1 MWGSEAFLPTPP
13 YWPGSPSGQNS
24 MHSHGLLNVLGLL
37 CRMLYHLQTVSLLSS
52 FCFILLSSWIS
63 QNYEHYKSIT
73 ESKCSF
79 SFLFFRRHLKSFV
92 SVISEICFWYM
103 IKFLLC
109 SVFSDFFFMYSW
121 AWISQVY
128 LMVNHPC
135 FSRRNLVWTWCIWFY
150 FILLKYNTLYFRV
163 FTYVFICKFDII
175 FSLIQLQNQVYS
187 LCKICSIV
195 SCPSSVL
202 KQFFSEWD

>member
-1 MWGSEAFLPTPP
+1 MQFDFLALLVVYVFKSVVILLLVVWGSEAFLPTPP

-128 LMVNHPC
+128 LC
-135 FSRRNLVWTWCIWFY
+135 
-150 FILLKYNTLYFRV
+150 LLYTSDAADETSTV
-163 FTYVFICKFDII
+163 
-175 FSLIQLQNQVYS
+175 
-187 LCKICSIV
+187 
-195 SCPSSVL
+195 
-202 KQFFSEWD
+202 